1 MKVRVNL
8 FETVYSY
15 HQHLA
20 KIESFLKKKY
30 KRGM

>member
-20 KIESFLKKKY
+20 KIESFLKKKI
-30 KRGM
+30 